1 MISKVKSQGKRT
13 VELTVVGRALRLP
26 THGFPIHITA
36 QQAKRLL
43 HGIYF
48 THILNQAQSPRLTI
62 DVSGLSQN
70 SVHPPEA
77 GHYRIRAA
85 NKRERAGSVRYFADA
100 PGRWQKGLRRLQ
112 PSLCCYSRTS

>member
-1 MISKVKSQGKRT
+1 VNNDRSPDKHKVSAMISKVKSQGKRT

-48 THILNQAQSPRLTI
+48 THPLNSESGA
-62 DVSGLSQN
+62 VS
-70 SVHPPEA
+70 ET
-77 GHYRIRAA
+77 
-85 NKRERAGSVRYFADA
+85 DD
-100 PGRWQKGLRRLQ
+100 
-112 PSLCCYSRTS
+112 